1 MSRNLTPRPIK
12 ATGAREAHGRILD
25 PSSGQLYVHMHRER
39 GLSHRHYVLHGW
51 QVRLLNLALSWPM
64 RIIYVIALVTWGWM
78 ASQAARVPFL
88 VGEVNTLRKEAERL
102 DTLTATLGALQ
113 ARYEQ
118 VQRLMGAAK
127 AAPESEAK
135 SKNADAS
142 AKPATTPASSPT
154 ANTNASAATAPRSD
168 TAETKT
174 PTKAAAKPD
183 SAVKSDVQR
192 PASDTIK
199 PPASG
204 TLR

>member
-1 MSRNLTPRPIK
+1 MNRNLTPRPIK

-25 PSSGQLYVHMHRER
+25 PTSGQLYVHMHRER

-64 RIIYVIALVTWGWM
+64 RILLVVALVTWGWM

-88 VGEVNTLRKEAERL
+88 VQEVNTLRREAERL

-118 VQRLMGAAK
+118 VQRLMGAAQTKPEPDTK
-127 AAPESEAK
+127 ARNGDVRAAAK
-135 SKNADAS
+135 SDA
-142 AKPATTPASSPT
+142 PT
-154 ANTNASAATAPRSD
+154 GPTLRID
-168 TAETKT
+168 TATKSQTKT
-174 PTKAAAKPD
+174 PTKPD
-183 SAVKSDVQR
+183 STGTRDSVRTA
-192 PASDTIK
+192 PDTIK

-204 TLR
+204 TPR

>member
-1 MSRNLTPRPIK
+1 MNRNLTPRPIK
-12 ATGAREAHGRILD
+12 AAGAREAHGRILD
-25 PSSGQLYVHMHRER
+25 PTSGQLYVHMHRER

-51 QVRLLNLALSWPM
+51 QVRVLNLALSWPM
-64 RIIYVIALVTWGWM
+64 RILYVIALVTWGWM

-118 VQRLMGAAK
+118 VQRIMGAAQ
-127 AAPESEAK
+127 AAPGSETRSK
-135 SKNADAS
+135 STDAA
-142 AKPATTPASSPT
+142 AKPATKTATSSATNTEAPAVT
-154 ANTNASAATAPRSD
+154 ASRNDTAATK
-168 TAETKT
+168 TA
-174 PTKAAAKPD
+174 TKAIAKPD
-183 SAVKSDVQR
+183 SAVKRDTQR
-192 PASDTIK
+192 TPSDTIK

>member
-1 MSRNLTPRPIK
+1 VNRNLTPRPIK
-12 ATGAREAHGRILD
+12 AAGAREAHGRILD
-25 PSSGQLYVHMHRER
+25 PTSGQLYVHMHRER

-51 QVRLLNLALSWPM
+51 QVRLLHLALSWPM

-88 VGEVNTLRKEAERL
+88 VAEVNTLRKEAERL

-118 VQRLMGAAK
+118 VQRLMGAAQ
-127 AAPESEAK
+127 AAPESEMK
-135 SKNADAS
+135 PKNADAT
-142 AKPATTPASSPT
+142 AKPV
-154 ANTNASAATAPRSD
+154 
-168 TAETKT
+168 TKV
-174 PTKAAAKPD
+174 PAKPD
-183 SAVKSDVQR
+183 SAAKRDTLR
-192 PASDTIK
+192 TPSDTIK

>member
-1 MSRNLTPRPIK
+1 MNRNLTPRPVK

-25 PSSGQLYVHMHRER
+25 PTSGQLYVHMHRER

-51 QVRLLNLALSWPM
+51 QVRVLNLVLSWPM
-64 RIIYVIALVTWGWM
+64 RILYVIALVSWAWM

-88 VGEVNTLRKEAERL
+88 VQEVNTLRREAERL

-118 VQRLMGAAK
+118 VQRLMGAAQ
-127 AAPESEAK
+127 
-135 SKNADAS
+135 
-142 AKPATTPASSPT
+142 AKPET
-154 ANTNASAATAPRSD
+154 
-168 TAETKT
+168 ETKT
-174 PTKAAAKPD
+174 KGADARVAPIAPARPETGAAASPSADTTGTKSVPKSPTKTPAKPD
-183 SAVKSDVQR
+183 SAVKRDSSST
-192 PASDTIK
+192 PPETIK

>member
-25 PSSGQLYVHMHRER
+25 PTSGQLYVHMHRER

-51 QVRLLNLALSWPM
+51 QVRLLNLVLSWPM
-64 RIIYVIALVTWGWM
+64 RILFVVALVTWGWM

-88 VGEVNTLRKEAERL
+88 VQEVNTLRLEAERL

-118 VQRLMGAAK
+118 VQRLMGAAQAK
-127 AAPESEAK
+127 PES
-135 SKNADAS
+135 DT
-142 AKPATTPASSPT
+142 KPRNSDVRAA
-154 ANTNASAATAPRSD
+154 ASAAPSAAAKSDAPAGPTLRID
-168 TAETKT
+168 TATKTLTKT
-174 PTKAAAKPD
+174 PAKPD
-183 SAVKSDVQR
+183 STGSRDSVRTA
-192 PASDTIK
+192 PDTIK

-204 TLR
+204 TPR

>member
-25 PSSGQLYVHMHRER
+25 PTSGQLYVHMHRER

-51 QVRLLNLALSWPM
+51 QVRLLNLVLSWPM
-64 RIIYVIALVTWGWM
+64 RILFVVALVTWGWM

-88 VGEVNTLRKEAERL
+88 VQEVNTLRLEAERL

-118 VQRLMGAAK
+118 VQRLMGAAQAK
-127 AAPESEAK
+127 PES
-135 SKNADAS
+135 DT
-142 AKPATTPASSPT
+142 KPRNGDVRAA
-154 ANTNASAATAPRSD
+154 ASAAPSAAAKSDAPAGPALRID
-168 TAETKT
+168 TATKTQTKT
-174 PTKAAAKPD
+174 PAKPD
-183 SAVKSDVQR
+183 STGSRDSVRTA
-192 PASDTIK
+192 PDTIK

-204 TLR
+204 TPR